1 MGSFVYFLLHHIKRS
16 NRIFDDV
23 NTTGGIIVGQLFH
36 LLWSFLSNF
45 PLKFISNCLDL
56 DPFFNC
62 GLQNGEFSNDIILS
76 AFIRWYSYILKD
88 FSSLTTWLLKCNS
101 KSEVKINAWL
111 FFLAYQSSEELFH
124 AGNLQ
129 TWLMKISCFFYF
141 LCIIINSWIL
151 ILIHLSIAIVFLLDT
166 PTVATLA
173 RRYCYKLAFFSFWAN
188 TNNFQNFL
196 DFGSNSVLG
205 SSYTFP
211 FPHPKSTI
219 SSRNHYSFFRSN
231 I

>member
-1 MGSFVYFLLHHIKRS
+1 MYIFYCIISKEATG
-16 NRIFDDV
+16 IFDDV
-23 NTTGGIIVGQLFH
+23 NTTGGIIAGQLFH
-36 LLWSFLSNF
+36 LLWSSLSNF
-45 PLKFISNCLDL
+45 PLKVISNCLDL
-56 DPFFNC
+56 DPLFNC

-76 AFIRWYSYILKD
+76 AFIRWYSYILKG

-101 KSEVKINAWL
+101 KSEVKINACL
-111 FFLAYQSSEELFH
+111 FFLAYQSSEKLFH

-129 TWLMKISCFFYF
+129 RWLMKISCFFYF
-141 LCIIINSWIL
+141 LRIIINSWIL

-173 RRYCYKLAFFSFWAN
+173 RSTATNCLFSPFEPIPII
-188 TNNFQNFL
+188 FKNFL
-196 DFGSNSVLG
+196 DFGSNSVQG